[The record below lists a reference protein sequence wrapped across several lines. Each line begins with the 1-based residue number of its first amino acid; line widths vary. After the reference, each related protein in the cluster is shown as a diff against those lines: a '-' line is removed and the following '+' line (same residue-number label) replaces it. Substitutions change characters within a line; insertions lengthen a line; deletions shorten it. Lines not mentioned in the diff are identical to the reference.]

1 MQWARRP
8 RRDAAVVVLCE
19 RRPRRD
25 AAVVVLCERRP
36 RRDAAVVVLCERR
49 PRRDAAVVVL
59 WERRPRR
66 DAAVAVLWE
75 RRPRRDAAV
84 VVLWERR
91 PRRDAAFVDLYWI
104 HHNVGTA
111 PPHTLKGPW
120 RLQSA
125 MSRHP
130 ALSSLGQAWLVV
142 LAGVVAALQ
151 VGKLPPAL
159 PALQADL
166 GLSLVQS
173 GFMLSMVQLAG
184 LLLAVFMGLL
194 ADGMGLRRSMLCG
207 LCLLALAS
215 AAGGWATSPCV
226 LLALRASEGL
236 GFLLVALPA
245 PALIRRL
252 VPAQKLSG
260 MLGVW
265 GAYMPT
271 GTALALLAG
280 PLFIPAWG
288 WGAWWGL
295 FATVSLGMAAWLF
308 LSVPADTPV
317 ASALV
322 STTGGITQ
330 QRVDQKAHLSETP
343 NGPWQRLH
351 ITLST
356 PGPWLVA
363 LTFGMYSGQW
373 LAVVGFLPSIYAAAG
388 VGGAMLGVLTAL
400 AAAVNIVGNLASG
413 RLLQRGWAPRATLW
427 LGFGAMA
434 LGSTVA
440 FAAFT
445 EGLPWLRFA
454 GVLLFSGMGGL
465 VPGTLFS
472 LAVRLA
478 PGEQQVATTVG
489 WVQQLSALGQFVGPP
504 AVAAV
509 AARAGGWQLTPL
521 VTVGCCVVGAG
532 LASFAQLALMRQSAR

>member
-1 MQWARRP
+1 MTRK
-8 RRDAAVVVLCE
+8 
-19 RRPRRD
+19 
-25 AAVVVLCERRP
+25 
-36 RRDAAVVVLCERR
+36 
-49 PRRDAAVVVL
+49 
-59 WERRPRR
+59 
-66 DAAVAVLWE
+66 
-75 RRPRRDAAV
+75 
-84 VVLWERR
+84 
-91 PRRDAAFVDLYWI
+91 
-104 HHNVGTA
+104 TA
-111 PPHTLKGPW
+111 
-120 RLQSA
+120 S
-125 MSRHP
+125 
-130 ALSSLGQAWLVV
+130 SSLDQAWLVV
-142 LAGVVAALQ
+142 LAGGVAALQ

-159 PALQADL
+159 PALQAEL
-166 GLSLVQS
+166 GLTLVQS
-173 GFMLSMVQLAG
+173 GFLLSMVQLAG
-184 LLLAVFMGLL
+184 MSLAVFMGLL
-194 ADGMGLRRSMLCG
+194 ADGMGLKRSMVRG

-215 AAGGWATSPCV
+215 GLGAFATSV
-226 LLALRASEGL
+226 TALLALRAIEGL

-252 VPAQKLSG
+252 VPPAQLSG

-280 PLFIPAWG
+280 PLFIPVWG

-295 FATVSLGMAAWLF
+295 FAMVSLAMAAAL
-308 LSVPADTPV
+308 LRVVPADPV
-317 ASALV
+317 ADHPL
-322 STTGGITQ
+322 Q
-330 QRVDQKAHLSETP
+330 AHGEGL
-343 NGPWQRLH
+343 GAWQRLRS
-351 ITLST
+351 TLGAR
-356 PGPWLVA
+356 GPWLVA

-388 VGGAMLGVLTAL
+388 VSGALLGVLTAL
-400 AAAVNIVGNLASG
+400 AAAVNIAGNMASG
-413 RLLQRGWAPRATLW
+413 RLLQRDWAPRTTLW
-427 LGFGAMA
+427 LGFGSMA

-445 EGLPWLRFA
+445 EGQPWLRYA

-504 AVAAV
+504 VVAAL

-521 VTVGCCVVGAG
+521 VTVGCCAVGAV
-532 LASFAQLALMRQSAR
+532 LAWAAGRLLSQAQSRP

>member
-1 MQWARRP
+1 MAINP
-8 RRDAAVVVLCE
+8 
-19 RRPRRD
+19 
-25 AAVVVLCERRP
+25 
-36 RRDAAVVVLCERR
+36 
-49 PRRDAAVVVL
+49 
-59 WERRPRR
+59 
-66 DAAVAVLWE
+66 
-75 RRPRRDAAV
+75 
-84 VVLWERR
+84 
-91 PRRDAAFVDLYWI
+91 
-104 HHNVGTA
+104 
-111 PPHTLKGPW
+111 
-120 RLQSA
+120 
-125 MSRHP
+125 
-130 ALSSLGQAWLVV
+130 LSSSGQAWLVV
-142 LAGVVAALQ
+142 AAGGVAALQ

-159 PALQADL
+159 PALQAEL
-166 GLSLVQS
+166 GLTLVQS
-173 GFMLSMVQLAG
+173 GFLLSMVQLAG
-184 LLLAVFMGLL
+184 MSLAVFMGLW
-194 ADGMGLRRSMLCG
+194 ADGMGLKRSMVRG
-207 LCLLALAS
+207 LCLLSMASGLGALA
-215 AAGGWATSPCV
+215 TSV
-226 LLALRASEGL
+226 TALLALRALEGL

-252 VPAQKLSG
+252 VPPAQLPG

-271 GTALALLAG
+271 GTALALLTG

-295 FATVSLGMAAWLF
+295 FAAVSLAMAAWLWR
-308 LSVPADTPV
+308 SVPADPTEL
-317 ASALV
+317 ATEA
-322 STTGGITQ
+322 GQG
-330 QRVDQKAHLSETP
+330 A
-343 NGPWQRLH
+343 WQRLRL
-351 ITLST
+351 TLSA

-388 VGGAMLGVLTAL
+388 VSAALLGVLTAL

-413 RLLQRGWAPRATLW
+413 RLLQRGWAARSTLW

-440 FAAFT
+440 FAPFT
-445 EGLPWLRFA
+445 ESLPWLRFA

-504 AVAAV
+504 VVAAL

-532 LASFAQLALMRQSAR
+532 LAWVAGRLLSQAQSRP

>member
-1 MQWARRP
+1 VSP
-8 RRDAAVVVLCE
+8 V
-19 RRPRRD
+19 
-25 AAVVVLCERRP
+25 
-36 RRDAAVVVLCERR
+36 
-49 PRRDAAVVVL
+49 
-59 WERRPRR
+59 
-66 DAAVAVLWE
+66 
-75 RRPRRDAAV
+75 
-84 VVLWERR
+84 
-91 PRRDAAFVDLYWI
+91 
-104 HHNVGTA
+104 
-111 PPHTLKGPW
+111 
-120 RLQSA
+120 SA
-125 MSRHP
+125 HR
-130 ALSSLGQAWLVV
+130 AAWLVV

-159 PALQADL
+159 PALQAEL
-166 GLSLVQS
+166 GLTLLQS
-173 GFMLSMVQLAG
+173 GFLLSMVQLAG
-184 LLLAVFMGLL
+184 MSLAVFMGLW
-194 ADGMGLRRSMLCG
+194 ADGMGLKRSMVRG

-215 AAGGWATSPCV
+215 GLGAFATSTAA
-226 LLALRASEGL
+226 LLALRALEGL

-252 VPAQKLSG
+252 VPPAQLSG

-280 PLFIPAWG
+280 PLFIPVWG
-288 WGAWWGL
+288 WGAWWWL
-295 FATVSLGMAAWLF
+295 FAAVSLAMAAWLWR
-308 LSVPADTPV
+308 SVPADPV
-317 ASALV
+317 IGDAMPGQKLAD
-322 STTGGITQ
+322 TQ
-330 QRVDQKAHLSETP
+330 APRTAQA
-343 NGPWQRLH
+343 GAWQRLRC
-351 ITLST
+351 TLGAR
-356 PGPWLVA
+356 GPWLVA

-388 VGGAMLGVLTAL
+388 VGGALLGVLTAL
-400 AAAVNIVGNLASG
+400 AAAVNIAGNMASG
-413 RLLQRGWAPRATLW
+413 RLLQRGWAPRSTLW

-440 FAAFT
+440 FAPFT
-445 EGLPWLRFA
+445 ESLPWLRFA

-504 AVAAV
+504 VVAAV

-521 VTVGCCVVGAG
+521 VTVGCCGVGAV
-532 LASFAQLALMRQSAR
+532 LAWVLARLLAQAQSRP